1 MIFSSTLFLFIFL
14 PVTLLVYYLIPA
26 KHLKIRNIAL
36 LCASLIFYAWGEPK
50 NIILMLASI
59 ACNNIFGLLI
69 GKIAESSG
77 KKKLVLV
84 ASVVF
89 NLGMLGYF
97 KYWNLFTFGKLWE
110 VALPIGISFY
120 TFQIMSYV
128 IDVYRGEVAVQRSPF
143 KLGLYIS
150 LFPQLI
156 AGPIVRYADIEEM
169 LSSRTTDLKGFAIGV
184 RRFIVGFSK
193 KVLIANVVAIT
204 TDNIFAMET
213 RPAATAWLGI
223 ICYALQIYFDFSGYS
238 DMAIGLGR
246 MFGFEFLENFNYPY
260 ISTSVREFWRRWHIS
275 LSTWFR
281 DYLYIPLG
289 GNRRGKLRTY
299 INLVIVFACTG
310 FWHGASWSFLI
321 WGLYHGFFLVIERIG
336 FGRILDRLPRFVG
349 HIYTLL
355 VVLFGWVLFRADDI
369 TLALRYAGDMLN
381 FADFGLAHAISQLDN
396 LKVITIIAGFIA
408 SMPILA
414 FVKKQLEKRGEQG
427 EATISVLSTA
437 ACAVMFCF
445 AIVCLT
451 GSDYNPFIYFR
462 F

>member
-1 MIFSSTLFLFIFL
+1 M
-14 PVTLLVYYLIPA
+14 
-26 KHLKIRNIAL
+26 R
-36 LCASLIFYAWGEPK
+36 C
-50 NIILMLASI
+50 
-59 ACNNIFGLLI
+59 
-69 GKIAESSG
+69 
-77 KKKLVLV
+77 
-84 ASVVF
+84 
-89 NLGMLGYF
+89 
-97 KYWNLFTFGKLWE
+97 
-110 VALPIGISFY
+110 
-120 TFQIMSYV
+120 
-128 IDVYRGEVAVQRSPF
+128 R
-143 KLGLYIS
+143 
-150 LFPQLI
+150 
-156 AGPIVRYADIEEM
+156 
-169 LSSRTTDLKGFAIGV
+169 
-184 RRFIVGFSK
+184 
-193 KVLIANVVAIT
+193 
-204 TDNIFAMET
+204 
-213 RPAATAWLGI
+213 
-223 ICYALQIYFDFSGYS
+223 
-238 DMAIGLGR
+238 
-246 MFGFEFLENFNYPY
+246 Y
-260 ISTSVREFWRRWHIS
+260 ISTFRRRWDIS
-275 LSTWFR
+275 LATWVL
-281 DYLYIPLG
+281 DYVYIPLG